1 MTNTVEIWKK
11 YARELKHNDHQ
22 SKLSKKIYAH
32 IKGCKP
38 NQSVTIALTVG
49 ELETILE
56 L

>member
-11 YARELKHNDHQ
+11 YARELKHHDHQ
-22 SKLSKKIYAH
+22 SKLSKKIYDN
-32 IKGCKP
+32 IRNCKP
-38 NQSVTIALTVG
+38 NQSITIALTVE